1 MWLWLKTGQ
10 GPSLHQVD
18 TSYWNHF
25 TSALFTGTVN
35 TMKRSWSSGLTLAP
49 RGRSPV
55 KISRGWPLP
64 SPMKVLDLWMI
75 SLPWLLMGVLRS
87 RVLVRL
93 VMPLTDWS
101 LRGIAISRQL
111 AKIQC
116 TLMQNICKTF
126 QFSVHNTHDVMVF
139 PQLILGKGQ
148 SGYVLEEC
156 LEEQKYLVFYC
167 WQDQP
172 ANERGYLMP
181 QAPRQMSAVAAIPKH
196 RCMHNIPWLASS
208 YIFRGWWTS
217 CSPSSMR
224 SRHSMRSSLS

>member
-1 MWLWLKTGQ
+1 
-10 GPSLHQVD
+10 
-18 TSYWNHF
+18 
-25 TSALFTGTVN
+25 
-35 TMKRSWSSGLTLAP
+35 MKRSWSSGLTLAP

-87 RVLVRL
+87 RVLVRW